1 VPVLHATVA
10 SNEPDAQLI
19 ARLCDVAPNG
29 SSLLLSRG
37 VLRLDQDEVAL
48 ELDFVAHEL
57 APGHRLRLAIAPSY
71 WPLIWPSPHATTLSV
86 HTERSRLVLP
96 ICEPVDLADDLGS
109 PEGAPPLD
117 YEVVDG
123 RLKLPDGLES
133 WAQNR
138 DEHSLES
145 DPLSARVD
153 CHRLYGLERDDW
165 QTHVEIDA
173 HMTCDADRFHV
184 ETRLQAYEGDTRV
197 HERAWNSSTP
207 RNLR

>member
-1 VPVLHATVA
+1 VIAWL
-10 SNEPDAQLI
+10 AQQPWCSGRVGLMGISWGGFNALQI
-19 ARLCDVAPNG
+19 AA
-29 SSLLLSRG
+29 
-37 VLRLDQDEVAL
+37 LRPPAL
-48 ELDFVAHEL
+48 GAVISAC
-57 APGHRLRLAIAPSY
+57 S
-71 WPLIWPSPHATTLSV
+71 T
-86 HTERSRLVLP
+86 
-96 ICEPVDLADDLGS
+96 DDLGS